1 MKIENIPADIKSK
14 SLKEAR
20 DEINE
25 ILVNLETKNLDLSNA
40 ENAYKRLLN
49 LNKHVENLFKIK
61 FQHVLKNHFMLKPV
75 FALFSCQRGAHIEA
89 QINPKYA
96 KIAQKSVGLQ

>member
-1 MKIENIPADIKSK
+1 MKFENIPADIKSK

-25 ILVNLETKNLDLSNA
+25 ILANLETKNLDLSNA

-49 LNKHVENLFKIK
+49 LNKHVENLFKMK
-61 FQHVLKNHFMLKPV
+61 SK
-75 FALFSCQRGAHIEA
+75 
-89 QINPKYA
+89 QIS
-96 KIAQKSVGLQ
+96 KS

>member
-25 ILVNLETKNLDLSNA
+25 ILARLEKQELDLSNT
-40 ENAYKRLLN
+40 ESMYKRLIS

-61 FQHVLKNHFMLKPV
+61 SKEVSKT
-75 FALFSCQRGAHIEA
+75 
-89 QINPKYA
+89 
-96 KIAQKSVGLQ
+96 

>member
-25 ILVNLETKNLDLSNA
+25 ILARLEKQELDLSNT
-40 ENAYKRLLN
+40 ESMYKRLIS
-49 LNKHVENLFKIK
+49 LNKHVENLFKI
-61 FQHVLKNHFMLKPV
+61 
-75 FALFSCQRGAHIEA
+75 
-89 QINPKYA
+89 
-96 KIAQKSVGLQ
+96 

>member
-1 MKIENIPADIKSK
+1 MKMENIPAEIKSK

-25 ILVNLETKNLDLSNA
+25 ILIKLENDNFDLKSV
-40 ENAYKRLLN
+40 ENIYKRLIY

-61 FQHVLKNHFMLKPV
+61 SKEISKF
-75 FALFSCQRGAHIEA
+75 
-89 QINPKYA
+89 
-96 KIAQKSVGLQ
+96 

>member
-25 ILVNLETKNLDLSNA
+25 ILAKLESQKLDLNA
-40 ENAYKRLLN
+40 IEDTYKRLMN
-49 LNKHVENLFKIK
+49 LNKHVENLFK
-61 FQHVLKNHFMLKPV
+61 LKSK
-75 FALFSCQRGAHIEA
+75 
-89 QINPKYA
+89 QI
-96 KIAQKSVGLQ
+96 SDS

>member
-25 ILVNLETKNLDLSNA
+25 ILIKLESQELDAINN
-40 ENAYKRLLN
+40 ENTYKRLIN
-49 LNKHVENLFKIK
+49 LNKHVENLFKIR
-61 FQHVLKNHFMLKPV
+61 
-75 FALFSCQRGAHIEA
+75 SREI
-89 QINPKYA
+89 
-96 KIAQKSVGLQ
+96 SGL

>member
-1 MKIENIPADIKSK
+1 MKNENIPADIKSK

-25 ILVNLETKNLDLSNA
+25 ILTKLESQNSDIISD
-40 ENAYKRLLN
+40 ENTYKRLLN

-61 FQHVLKNHFMLKPV
+61 SK
-75 FALFSCQRGAHIEA
+75 
-89 QINPKYA
+89 
-96 KIAQKSVGLQ
+96 KISKSKDWEKHD